1 MLPAPC
7 SSVQAQQPKQVY
19 RIGYLSITDPAT
31 ESSRI
36 AAIRLALRELGYV
49 ERRNIAVEFRYGEGK
64 RDRYPEFAAELVS
77 LKVDIILVNG
87 GDVAIRAAK
96 RRDQGDSGSSFC
108 ST

>member
-1 MLPAPC
+1 MSSKERKLIPKFFVVARGALVFALGFFTLCCLLLAPC

-49 ERRNIAVEFRYGEGK
+49 EGRNIAVEFRYGEGSAIGI
-64 RDRYPEFAAELVS
+64 PS
-77 LKVDIILVNG
+77 LRL
-87 GDVAIRAAK
+87 
-96 RRDQGDSGSSFC
+96 SW
-108 ST
+108 